1 MCALGPSPF
10 SQLTIPH
17 TQTQHQK
24 YTQGQPRLYL
34 SATAG
39 DALLG
44 AFHLR
49 VENDPKYYQ
58 WAPYKSTTE
67 AGEGAAASVGIYR

>member
-1 MCALGPSPF
+1 MIEPRLCHQP
-10 SQLTIPH
+10 TTPH
-17 TQTQHQK
+17 TQNQP
-24 YTQGQPRLYL
+24 QGQPRLYL

-44 AFHLR
+44 TFHLR

-67 AGEGAAASVGIYR
+67 AGARAAASVGIDIYR